1 MDYEGLE
8 VQEAI
13 PEASSMIETFRAIG
27 YNLETAVADIID
39 NSITAGASRI
49 TIQRYW
55 RGGKSVITI
64 MDNGCGMNN
73 EELIH
78 AMRPGAQNPL
88 EERDEKDLGRFGLGL
103 KTASFSQCRKLCVLS
118 KKDGKLSYWTW
129 DLDYVALCKK
139 WNLIHWIPEEFRTSL
154 DDVESGTIV
163 IWSDLDRIIP
173 TNTSKNNEA
182 MKERFSRSLEK
193 VMGHISMT
201 FHRFIEDKILS
212 IVWGSQTITPWNPF
226 CQDESKRQTF
236 PDDHLPGNVIMKGFV
251 LPHKANFST
260 ERAYSIAEGPK
271 GWSGQQGFY
280 VYRGKRLLLA
290 GDWLGLFRK
299 EEHYK
304 LARIMIDLPNSQD
317 AEWQIDIKKSKA
329 FPPAKCRE
337 QIEQYAKQVRSTAE
351 QVFRHRGK
359 ILKQRAGTEFYP
371 LWLEKKKDNNWSYV
385 INRQNPVIDHIKQLA
400 TTNPNEAIEGLL
412 KLVEATVP
420 TKTIFINE
428 SKDEDKQEPTIAVDT
443 TLVEQTLRTL
453 YDNYLSNGKSSKQ
466 AKALL
471 KLVEPFNYYEDI
483 IEAL

>member
-39 NSITAGASRI
+39 NSITAGASCV
-49 TIQRYW
+49 TIQRIW
-55 RGGKSVITI
+55 RGGNSVITI
-64 MDNGCGMNN
+64 KDNGCGMSN
-73 EELIH
+73 EALIH

-103 KTASFSQCRKLCVLS
+103 KTASFSQCRKLSVLS
-118 KKDGKLSYWTW
+118 KKNGNLSYWTW
-129 DLDYVALCKK
+129 DLDYIALCKK
-139 WNLIHWIPEEFRTSL
+139 WNLIHWIPEEFCTSL
-154 DDVESGTIV
+154 DDVNSGTIV
-163 IWSDLDRIIP
+163 IWSNLDRILPI
-173 TNTSKNNEA
+173 NTPQSNEA

-193 VMGHISMT
+193 VRSHISMT
-201 FHRFIEDKILS
+201 FHRFIEDNILS
-212 IVWGSQTITPWNPF
+212 IVWGSQTIKPWNPF
-226 CQDESKRQTF
+226 CLDENKRQIF
-236 PDDHLPGNVIMKGFV
+236 PEDHLHGNVRMKGFV

-260 ERAYSIAEGPK
+260 EGAYLMAEGPK
-271 GWSGQQGFY
+271 GWCGQQGFY
-280 VYRGKRLLLA
+280 VYRGNRLLLA

-329 FPPAKCRE
+329 YPPAECRE

-359 ILKQRAGTEFYP
+359 ILKQRAGSEFHP
-371 LWLEKKKDNNWSYV
+371 IWLEKKKDNNWLYV
-385 INRQNPVIDHIKQLA
+385 VNRQNPVIDHIKQLA
-400 TTNPNEAIEGLL
+400 TINPNEAIETLL

-428 SKDEDKQEPTIAVDT
+428 SKDEDKQESMIAMDT
-443 TLVEQTLRTL
+443 ALVEQTIKTM
-453 YDNYLSNGKSSKQ
+453 YDSFLSQGNTTAQ

-471 KLVEPFNYYEDI
+471 KLVEPFNNYEDI
-483 IEAL
+483 IESL